1 MSKKRTIHESSEEE
15 EIECATDK
23 DSESEMSYGY
33 GMEVPDS
40 AIEWTQPGTD
50 PEGFPFPPRKPSSLA
65 RNERGKAHICK
76 NCHFYLKEPRLKKLN
91 PSSGKLEHVC
101 PFKCTD
107 YRTCYTRRVAL
118 HPEMDEE
125 YNRLFSSYKQQ
136 CKELKETKS
145 KTAVTSKAA
154 SLTAQAKLKKA
165 ERDLILKRHGQSSN
179 DKSPVM
185 ADTFAANLGR
195 IPVLGEASAVVT
207 SFSQAA
213 AQFTQSSPLVPYRPA
228 TTESSPE
235 PRATAAPCPPADPQP
250 SPLPAVAAPSASASD
265 GRSSGG
271 LTIDLTDAL
280 DDDDKLDEQLQNIKA
295 AREAARHITAH
306 CNLTVVRMV
315 VSLLGSYIN
324 KHK

>member
-145 KTAVTSKAA
+145 KTAVTSKAHN
-154 SLTAQAKLKKA
+154 
-165 ERDLILKRHGQSSN
+165 I
-179 DKSPVM
+179 
-185 ADTFAANLGR
+185 NLR
-195 IPVLGEASAVVT
+195 LFPK
-207 SFSQAA
+207 
-213 AQFTQSSPLVPYRPA
+213 Y
-228 TTESSPE
+228 SPE
-235 PRATAAPCPPADPQP
+235 LNPIEQVFATIKNRIRNTIFE
-250 SPLPAVAAPSASASD
+250 LPMMVQVLVELSRFHFIEHFVFYLHSW
-265 GRSSGG
+265 SGNH
-271 LTIDLTDAL
+271 
-280 DDDDKLDEQLQNIKA
+280 Q
-295 AREAARHITAH
+295 
-306 CNLTVVRMV
+306 
-315 VSLLGSYIN
+315 
-324 KHK
+324 